1 MAIKPFF
8 FKLLLV
14 VDVFVLNNFKHF
26 DNLCVLVPL
35 NPPRQKIIVKY
46 IHVSLKHSVSY
57 LYVDNC
63 FVYLSYKILFHPNK
77 I

>member
-1 MAIKPFF
+1 MAIKPF

-35 NPPRQKIIVKY
+35 HPPRQKIIFKY
-46 IHVSLKHSVSY
+46 IPVSLKHSVSY

-63 FVYLSYKILFHPNK
+63 LYTCLI
-77 I
+77 